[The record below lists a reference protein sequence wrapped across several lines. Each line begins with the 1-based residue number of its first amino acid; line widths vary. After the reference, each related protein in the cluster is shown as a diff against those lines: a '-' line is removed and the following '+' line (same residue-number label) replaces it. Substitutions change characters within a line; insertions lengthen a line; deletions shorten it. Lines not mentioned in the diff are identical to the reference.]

1 MAERRSAT
9 AAEERV
15 KAGRHPA
22 TDEEDRVKAG
32 RHPATDEEERVLA
45 ERRGAMAAE
54 VRTLLSQPQK
64 QLSPKWFYDARGA
77 ALFDRITTLPEYYLT
92 RTERALLERDATSWL
107 RASGARTLVEL
118 GPGSGEKAA
127 VLLRA
132 MTDGAVS
139 VPVDIS
145 RTYLDAFAAEMRA
158 RVPGVRVVPL
168 QADITSFTL
177 PAGLPRPLVVA
188 FLGSTIGNFDDDAAR
203 ALLTRIR
210 ALLGPHDRLLLGAD
224 LRKDARTLA
233 AAYDDA
239 QGVTAAFNRNVL
251 TVLNRE
257 LGADF
262 APAAFDHV
270 ARYDEAQGRI
280 EMHLRARTPMRVT
293 IPGAGVFELAAG
305 ETIRTEIS
313 MKYDRARL
321 DALLGSAGLRIEHWF
336 TDDAQRF
343 ALLVGAP
350 A

>member
-1 MAERRSAT
+1 MSEAQRAVDAFEGTSHDEAPTDAERAATRRAMAE
-9 AAEERV
+9 
-15 KAGRHPA
+15 
-22 TDEEDRVKAG
+22 
-32 RHPATDEEERVLA
+32 
-45 ERRGAMAAE
+45 E
-54 VRTLLSQPQK
+54 VRVLLSQPQK

-77 ALFDRITTLPEYYLT
+77 ALFDRITELPEYYLT
-92 RTERALLERDATSWL
+92 RTERALLERDATSWI
-107 RASGARTLVEL
+107 RATGARTLVEL

-132 MTDGAVS
+132 MPDGAVS

-145 RTYLDAFAAEMRA
+145 STYLDAFAAEMRT
-158 RVPGVRVVPL
+158 RVPGVRVVPVE
-168 QADITSFTL
+168 ADITSFTL
-177 PAGLPRPLVVA
+177 PSGLPRPLIVA
-188 FLGSTIGNFDDDAAR
+188 FLGSTIGNFDDDSAR
-203 ALLTRIR
+203 ALLARIR
-210 ALLGPHDRLLLGAD
+210 SMLEPGDRLLLGAD
-224 LRKDARTLA
+224 QRKDARTLE

-239 QGVTAAFNRNVL
+239 EGVTAAFNRNVL

-262 APAAFDHV
+262 EPDEFEHV
-270 ARYDEAQGRI
+270 ARYDETHGRI
-280 EMHLRARTPMRVT
+280 EMHLRARRAMRVT
-293 IPGAGVFELAAG
+293 IPGAGTFDFAAG

-321 DALLGSAGLRIEHWF
+321 EAMLAATGLAIEHWF